1 MKTVTEIIELA
12 NTGVNLVID
21 VSKKTATELTN
32 IINAV
37 INSGGHITLKNCDSK
52 TNTELKNLCVNFSE
66 RITLD
71 LT

>member
-1 MKTVTEIIELA
+1 MKTTTEIIGLA
-12 NTGVNLVID
+12 NTGVNLIVD
-21 VSKKTATELTN
+21 ASKKTTTELMN

-37 INSGGHITLKNCDSK
+37 INGGGHITLRNCDSK
-52 TNTELKNLCVNFSE
+52 TTTELRNLCINFSE